1 MAGSVGE
8 ETDQFVQGYFVYDSK
23 KAGAVTVSHL
33 RFSPRPIRSSYLI
46 EDGEAS
52 FIGCHQPQFVDR
64 FNLLEKA
71 ARGAVFLLNT
81 DEAPEKVWQT
91 LPRSM
96 QEEMLEKDIK
106 LWVINAYAVAKATG
120 MGMGRRINTI
130 MQTCFFAISGV
141 LTREEAIEKIK
152 NAVEKTYGRKGRKIV
167 QRNFDAINASLA
179 ALHEV
184 TLPDAA
190 DSDIEF
196 QPPVPAEAPDFVR
209 TITAT
214 LIAGKGDELPVSAIP
229 ADGSW
234 PLGTAAWEK
243 RSIALEL
250 PKWDAELCIECGKC
264 PFVCP
269 HSAIRSKVFTEDEL
283 GVH

>member
-152 NAVEKTYGRKGRKIV
+152 NAVE
-167 QRNFDAINASLA
+167 
-179 ALHEV
+179 
-184 TLPDAA
+184 
-190 DSDIEF
+190 
-196 QPPVPAEAPDFVR
+196 
-209 TITAT
+209 
-214 LIAGKGDELPVSAIP
+214 
-229 ADGSW
+229 
-234 PLGTAAWEK
+234 
-243 RSIALEL
+243 
-250 PKWDAELCIECGKC
+250 
-264 PFVCP
+264 
-269 HSAIRSKVFTEDEL
+269 
-283 GVH
+283 